1 MHQRSSL
8 LKGHLQ
14 LHPGKRGEDQDLDL
28 LEGGMDKG
36 TREGIMTDNSNNDSI
51 TINEGIM
58 TTDMAI
64 ALGEGRICEATT
76 TQADMVG
83 STCKQQTCDLFYMWG
98 HRSC

>member
-8 LKGHLQ
+8 LKGHSQ
-14 LHPGKRGEDQDLDL
+14 LRPGRRGEDQDLDL

-36 TREGIMTDNSNNDSI
+36 TRGGIMTDNSNNDSI
-51 TINEGIM
+51 IINEGTV

-64 ALGEGRICEATT
+64 TLGEGRICGATTT

-83 STCKQQTCDLFYMWG
+83 VNVQTTDL
-98 HRSC
+98 